1 MTVRTKQKSVQE
13 LAKLMVRLLRSPAVE
28 NRQKLRYVKA
38 LHKKIRRLREELGE
52 EADLQAQRMAVA
64 EYDRETLR

>member
-1 MTVRTKQKSVQE
+1 
-13 LAKLMVRLLRSPAVE
+13 MVRLLRSPAVE